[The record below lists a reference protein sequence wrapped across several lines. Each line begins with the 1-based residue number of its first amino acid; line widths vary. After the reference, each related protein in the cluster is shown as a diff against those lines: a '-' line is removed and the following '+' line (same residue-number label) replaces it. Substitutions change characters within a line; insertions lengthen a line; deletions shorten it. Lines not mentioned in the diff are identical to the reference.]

1 MMSEIPDNDNT
12 DTIWISDMDGM
23 VRGVGFEPTNH

>member
-1 MMSEIPDNDNT
+1 MVSGMPYDDGT
-12 DTIWISDMDGM
+12 DTIWISDTDGV